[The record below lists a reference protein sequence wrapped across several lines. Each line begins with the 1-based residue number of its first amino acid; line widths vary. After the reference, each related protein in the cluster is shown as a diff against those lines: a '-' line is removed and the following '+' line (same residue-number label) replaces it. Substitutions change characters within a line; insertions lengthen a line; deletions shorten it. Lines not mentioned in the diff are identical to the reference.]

1 VVGTDFCTL
10 RPKAGLN
17 LGASQNLDE
26 LGNRENQR
34 EMADVKRL
42 KLPIPAC
49 NAGVLPPEL
58 HAHVAQV
65 QSWHLIVQ
73 SSVLLLL

>member
-1 VVGTDFCTL
+1 MVGTDFCTL

-49 NAGVLPPEL
+49 NAGAP
-58 HAHVAQV
+58 
-65 QSWHLIVQ
+65 S
-73 SSVLLLL
+73 